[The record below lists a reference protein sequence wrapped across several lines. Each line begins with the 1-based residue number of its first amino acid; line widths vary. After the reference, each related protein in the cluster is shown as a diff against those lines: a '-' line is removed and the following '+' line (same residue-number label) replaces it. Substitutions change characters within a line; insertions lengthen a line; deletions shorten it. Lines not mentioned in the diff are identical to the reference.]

1 MKAKTARVT
10 PVIVL
15 ACLAPGACDDPL
27 TTAQVS
33 RIEVVSGDRQR
44 AVQGLSLEEPVV
56 VRVLD
61 VDGLP
66 IPNFEVS
73 FTPPR
78 GHGQLDS
85 ASATNGNGE
94 ASAFWK
100 LGSTPGDQT
109 LGISAGD
116 ADTLVSAVALD
127 LEAELDTLFT
137 PPSQAEIDENTAD
150 WAARDFSAADIRVEL
165 SEELS
170 LGETPTDLR
179 IVSHVVA
186 GVRHYGAIVVP
197 QGASEESL
205 HVLTY
210 LHGGDGGTSLGD
222 LQFVGDALGELR
234 DSFVY
239 VVPSF
244 RAEPL
249 RHGGRTWMSEGPPS
263 LWDYDVDDAMALV
276 SVAFETTPE
285 AEPGSYSIV
294 GGSRGAGVALL
305 AGARDE
311 RVERI
316 VAFFGPTDFFDEWV
330 REIVREAALRMPRE
344 LTGVAH
350 LDSTVVQPFIRGEL
364 SRADAR
370 LELVRRTSV
379 LYAADLPSVQL
390 HHGTLDQVVSV
401 SQAESLIR
409 AMEELGRG
417 PPDFEAYI
425 YEDGGHD
432 FVTLQ
437 KAVERAIEFISRVL
451 GG

>member
-1 MKAKTARVT
+1 MKPKTART
-10 PVIVL
+10 AQVIVL
-15 ACLAPGACDDPL
+15 ACLAGACDDPL
-27 TTAQVS
+27 PIAQVS

-61 VDGLP
+61 VDGQP
-66 IPNFEVS
+66 IPDFRVS

-85 ASATNGNGE
+85 ASTTDGNGE
-94 ASAFWK
+94 AGAFWK

-116 ADTLVSAVALD
+116 VDTLVSAVALD
-127 LEAELDTLFT
+127 LEAELDTLFV
-137 PPSQAEIDENTAD
+137 PPSQAEIDRISAD
-150 WAARDFSAADIRVEL
+150 WAARDVSAADVRVEL

-170 LGETPTDLR
+170 LGGTPTDLR
-179 IVSHVVA
+179 IISHVVA
-186 GVRHYGAIVVP
+186 GDRHYGAIVVP
-197 QGASEESL
+197 QGADDESL
-205 HVLTY
+205 HVVAY
-210 LHGGDGGTSLGD
+210 LHGGDGGVSLSD
-222 LQFVGDALGELR
+222 LQFVGTALGELR

-244 RAEPL
+244 RSEPL
-249 RHGGRTWMSEGPPS
+249 RHDGRTWVSEGTS
-263 LWDYDVDDAMALV
+263 SHWDYDVDDGIALV
-276 SVAFETTPE
+276 TVAFETTPE
-285 AEPGSYSIV
+285 AEPGGYSII

-305 AGARDE
+305 TGVRDE
-311 RVERI
+311 RVERL
-316 VAFFGPTDFFDEWV
+316 VAFFGPTDFFDTWV
-330 REIVREAALRMPRE
+330 RDIVREAALRMPRS
-344 LTGVAH
+344 LPGVTH
-350 LDSTVVQPFIRGEL
+350 LDSTVVQPFIRGDVT
-364 SRADAR
+364 RADAR

-379 LYAADLPSVQL
+379 LHAADLPPVQL

-437 KAVERAIEFISRVL
+437 KAIERAIEFISLAL

>member
-1 MKAKTARVT
+1 MKAKTARAT

-61 VDGLP
+61 VDGQP

-116 ADTLVSAVALD
+116 VDTLVSARALD

-137 PPSQAEIDENTAD
+137 PPSQAEIDRISAD
-150 WAARDFSAADIRVEL
+150 WAARDVSAADVRVEL

-170 LGETPTDLR
+170 LGGTATDLR
-179 IVSHVVA
+179 IISHVVA
-186 GVRHYGAIVVP
+186 GARHYGAIVVP
-197 QGASEESL
+197 RGADDESL
-205 HVLTY
+205 HVAAY
-210 LHGGDGGTSLGD
+210 LHGGDGGVSVGD
-222 LQFVGDALGELR
+222 LQFVATALGELR
-234 DSFVY
+234 DRFVY

-244 RAEPL
+244 RSEPL
-249 RHGGRTWMSEGPPS
+249 RHNGRSWVSEGNS
-263 LWDYDVDDAMALV
+263 SHWDYDVDDAIALMN
-276 SVAFETTPE
+276 VAFETTPE
-285 AEPGSYSIV
+285 AEPGGYSII

-305 AGARDE
+305 TGVRDE
-311 RVERI
+311 RVERL
-316 VAFFGPTDFFDEWV
+316 VAFFGPTDFFDTWV
-330 REIVREAALRMPRE
+330 REIVREAALRMPRN

-350 LDSTVVQPFIRGEL
+350 LDSTVVQPFIRGDV

-370 LELVRRTSV
+370 LELVRRSPV

-401 SQAESLIR
+401 SQAESLIS

-417 PPDFEAYI
+417 PPDFESYI

-432 FVTLQ
+432 FLTLQ
-437 KAVERAIEFISRVL
+437 EAVERAVEFISRAL